1 MSTFIGFSTINQF
14 KKFTLL
20 DFALIKRDLSN
31 AFNIQQGELPGRPA
45 YGTTIWHYL
54 FENQTPDTE
63 AAMLAEIQR
72 VAAQDPRI
80 YIASANLYPQENGI
94 LIEVLVQLVPN
105 RTTELLSI
113 FFNQET
119 RRASYV

>member
-1 MSTFIGFSTINQF
+1 
-14 KKFTLL
+14 
-20 DFALIKRDLSN
+20 
-31 AFNIQQGELPGRPA
+31 
-45 YGTTIWHYL
+45 
-54 FENQTPDTE
+54 
-63 AAMLAEIQR
+63 MLAEIQR

-105 RTTELLSI
+105 QTTELLSI